1 MVNKK
6 GFTLIELLIVI
17 AVLAILTAAVVVVL
31 NPAQL
36 LAQARDSQRMSDLDT
51 LKSSI
56 GLYLTDVASPS
67 LGPTTL
73 NCYIDVTGV
82 TACGGRHTTV
92 TQYGTGTTSRA
103 INATGWVPVN
113 FTSISAG
120 SPISALPLDPTNSGI
135 YYYSYV
141 PDLTAI
147 TFEIDAKLESNKY
160 AGASNK
166 EGNDGG
172 SSTTLYEVGTDPGL
186 DL

>member
-56 GLYLTDVASPS
+56 ALYMTDVSPIS
-67 LGPTTL
+67 IGLTA
-73 NCYIDVTGV
+73 NCYAYSAG
-82 TACGGRHTTV
+82 AGCGGRTTR
-92 TQYGTGTTSRA
+92 TLIASASRA
-103 INATGWVPVN
+103 IDGTGWVPID
-113 FTSISAG
+113 FTDISAG
-120 SPISALPLDPTNSGI
+120 SPISALPVDPTNSTT
-135 YYYSYV
+135 YFYSYA
-141 PDLTAI
+141 PEATAI
-147 TFEIDAKLESNKY
+147 TFEIDANLESTKY
-160 AGASNK
+160 VAK
-166 EGNDGG
+166 ESEDGG

-186 DL
+186 NLFEL

>member
-56 GLYLTDVASPS
+56 ALYLTDVASPS
-67 LGPTTL
+67 LGAAST
-73 NCYIDVTGV
+73 CYPSNVSVGAT
-82 TACGGRHTTV
+82 CGGRHFGAITATP
-92 TQYGTGTTSRA
+92 TTSRA
-103 INATGWVPVN
+103 INGTGWVPVAFSN
-113 FTSISAG
+113 ISAG
-120 SPISALPLDPTNSGI
+120 TPISALPLDPTNSTT

-141 PDLTAI
+141 PDGGNS

-186 DL
+186 NL